1 MLVEVEKNWGEEK
14 MPKPISFGEIG
25 FNLVS
30 SMEETPDGREQAG
43 VFRIAVLGDFS
54 GRGSRGLMRT
64 GRELAT
70 LQPVFVDRDCCDAV
84 MAQLGVEIRLDVLGD
99 KAPPV
104 RISFAALDDFH
115 PDRLFRDLEVF
126 QAMRESRKILLDPAS
141 FAARDREPAAA
152 VPSPQAGSVTSAEVT
167 KAALS
172 DLGGA
177 NLLDQILEQDDG
189 RAASAAS
196 GQSSSEWDFFLR
208 RLVSPYLVSAAHP
221 EQEEMIGSMDAAT
234 EELMR
239 RILHHP
245 DFQAME
251 AAWQG
256 LWFLISRLETDAALK
271 VYLLDISRQE
281 LAADLMAGDDLQV
294 SGLYRLLVEQ
304 GVQTFGGAPWSL
316 LTGLYDFGVAG
327 EDPGIL
333 GRMANLAR
341 VAGAPFVAAANDT
354 LLGCRSLAATPDP
367 DDWQPL
373 SGGEQAAWAALRSL
387 LAASSLG
394 LGLPRFL
401 LRLPYGEKTDPIDSF
416 AFEEMA
422 EPPQHGHYL
431 WGNPA
436 LAVALV
442 LGASFSRN
450 GWRLFDQPVFSI
462 DGLPLHVFRH
472 EGEATALP
480 CAEVLLTERAVD
492 AILDRGLMPLLSFR
506 NQDTIRLA
514 RFQSVADPLTRL
526 SGPWQ

>member
-1 MLVEVEKNWGEEK
+1 

-30 SMEETPDGREQAG
+30 SMEDVPKSQEQTG

-54 GRGSRGLMRT
+54 GRGNRGLVRT
-64 GRELAT
+64 GRELAA
-70 LQPVFVDRDCCDAV
+70 LQPVFVDRDCLDTV
-84 MAQLGVEIRLDVLGD
+84 MARLGVEIQIAVLGD

-104 RISFAALDDFH
+104 RISFAELDDFH
-115 PDRLFRDLEVF
+115 PDRLYRDLEVF
-126 QAMRESRKILLDPAS
+126 RAMRESRKILLDPAS
-141 FAARDREPAAA
+141 FAGMGRAATA
-152 VPSPQAGSVTSAEVT
+152 VPSPPAGSVTSDEVV
-167 KAALS
+167 KAVLS
-172 DLGGA
+172 GQEGSG
-177 NLLDQILEQDDG
+177 LLDQIIAQEVSSADG
-189 RAASAAS
+189 
-196 GQSSSEWDFFLR
+196 GQPVSEWDFFLR
-208 RLVSPYLVSAAHP
+208 QLVSPYLVSAAHP
-221 EQEEMIGSMDAAT
+221 EQEEMIGSLDAAT

-256 LWFLISRLETDAALK
+256 LWFLISRLETDTALT
-271 VYLLDISRQE
+271 VYLVDIPRQE
-281 LAADLMAGDDLQV
+281 LAADLNASDDLQA

-304 GVQTFGGAPWSL
+304 SVLTFGGAPWSL
-316 LTGLYDFGVAG
+316 LTGLYRFGATIDDV
-327 EDPGIL
+327 EIM
-333 GRMANLAR
+333 GRMANIAR

-373 SGGEQAAWAALRSL
+373 SGEEQATWAALRSL
-387 LAASSLG
+387 PAASSLG

-416 AFEEMA
+416 SFEEKVS
-422 EPPQHGHYL
+422 PPQHEHYL

-436 LAVALV
+436 LVVALV

-450 GWRLFDQPVFSI
+450 GWRLFDEPVFSI

-472 EGEATALP
+472 EGEATTLP
-480 CAEVLLTERAVD
+480 CAEALLTERAVD
-492 AILDRGLMPLLSFR
+492 AILGQGIMPLLSFR

-514 RFQSVADPLTRL
+514 RFQSIADPLTRL
-526 SGPWQ
+526 AGPWR

>member
-1 MLVEVEKNWGEEK
+1 MLIGVGKNKGK
-14 MPKPISFGEIG
+14 NMPKPISFGEIG

-30 SMEETPDGREQAG
+30 SMEDVPKSQEQTG

-54 GRGSRGLMRT
+54 GRGNRGLVRT
-64 GRELAT
+64 GRELAA
-70 LQPVFVDRDCCDAV
+70 LRPVLVDRDCFDTVIAR
-84 MAQLGVEIRLDVLGD
+84 LGVEIRIAVLGD
-99 KAPPV
+99 EAPPV
-104 RISFAALDDFH
+104 RISFAELDDFH
-115 PDRLFRDLEVF
+115 PDRLYRDLEVF

-141 FAARDREPAAA
+141 FAGMDRGTVLTGPPSQA
-152 VPSPQAGSVTSAEVT
+152 VSVTSDDVARAVLDE
-167 KAALS
+167 KEGS
-172 DLGGA
+172 G
-177 NLLDQILEQDDG
+177 LLDQIIAQEVSSADG
-189 RAASAAS
+189 
-196 GQSSSEWDFFLR
+196 GQPVSEWDFFLR
-208 RLVSPYLVSAAHP
+208 QLVRPYLVPEAHP
-221 EQEEMIGSMDAAT
+221 EQEEMIKSMDAAT

-271 VYLLDISRQE
+271 VYLLDIPRQE
-281 LAADLMAGDDLQV
+281 LAADLMASDDLQA

-304 GVQTFGGAPWSL
+304 SVLTFGGGPWSL
-316 LTGLYDFGVAG
+316 LTGLYSFGVAVDDV
-327 EDPGIL
+327 EIM
-333 GRMANLAR
+333 GRMANIAR
-341 VAGAPFVAAANDT
+341 VAGAPFVAAAKDA

-373 SGGEQAAWAALRSL
+373 PEEERAAWTTLRSL
-387 LAASSLG
+387 PAASFLG

-401 LRLPYGEKTDPIDSF
+401 MRLPYGEKTDPLDSF
-416 AFEEMA
+416 SFEEMN
-422 EPPQHGHYL
+422 EQPQHEHYL

-442 LGASFSRN
+442 MGASFSRN
-450 GWRLFDQPVFSI
+450 GWQLFNEPVSSI

-472 EGEATALP
+472 EGEATTLP
-480 CAEVLLTERAVD
+480 CAEALLTERAVD
-492 AILDRGLMPLLSFR
+492 AILDQGIMALLSFR

-526 SGPWQ
+526 SGPWR